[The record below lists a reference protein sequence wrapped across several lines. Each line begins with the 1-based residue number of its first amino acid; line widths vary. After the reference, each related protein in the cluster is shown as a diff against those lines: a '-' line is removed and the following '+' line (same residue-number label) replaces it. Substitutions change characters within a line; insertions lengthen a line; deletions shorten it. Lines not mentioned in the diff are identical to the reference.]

1 MELRKN
7 NLAELEKL
15 LNKALNQVQQLQ
27 KTLKDINDF
36 KIQVGQ
42 QDEFEGGKTDYE
54 QKSNM
59 DIQQG

>member
-42 QDEFEGGKTDYE
+42 QAKFLGHDQEIRPK
-54 QKSNM
+54 N
-59 DIQQG
+59 

>member
-42 QDEFEGGKTDYE
+42 QDECQGGKEDYE
-54 QKSNM
+54 
-59 DIQQG
+59 